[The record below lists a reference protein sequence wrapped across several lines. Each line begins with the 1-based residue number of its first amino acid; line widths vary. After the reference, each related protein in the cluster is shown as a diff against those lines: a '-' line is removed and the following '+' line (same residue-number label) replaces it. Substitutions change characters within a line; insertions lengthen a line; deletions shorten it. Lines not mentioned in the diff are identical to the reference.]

1 MNQNWKEF
9 LAIDIAPGENRR
21 IAWADKIG
29 GFLDLMSA
37 SACAGEGYVHGQETR
52 LKDVLEVS
60 DRTIRSRNLC
70 HVQVLPGEA
79 AFFTEKAS
87 GTKNILRLA
96 LLMEADACWIELNVS
111 KANDEHAEEPIS
123 ADTFDIGA
131 DNQEGMIESNG
142 RSFCLVLPEAQA
154 GEADWQQPREY
165 RNTVFSL
172 WASARNNIAIASR
185 RPFVIDQSPL
195 ESEVQIPHGF
205 TTIRIEFGVS
215 RDANG
220 ADVSDRLDEYNH
232 TLYIAWGKDNKK
244 ALARALKLTA
254 EDAIQLHRAV
264 IADILSSMDIAT
276 GNFEFD
282 KALRWA
288 TFSGWSLI
296 TREYGLGIWA
306 GLPWFRD
313 NWGRDTFIALPGILL
328 VTGHFAEARE
338 IIRTFA
344 NRQNIDPTSSDF
356 GRIPN
361 RWRSPDD
368 VIFNTAD
375 GTLWFIREVWEYVQ
389 YTGDTAF
396 ALEMKPFLDRALTA
410 DISRSDDHG
419 FLRHGDA
426 DTWMD
431 ARIRGKEAWS
441 PRGDRAVE
449 IQALFYTALLCGAQI
464 AELAGD
470 FGHAAHYREAASK
483 LRSSFLH
490 YFWQPEARRLADRL
504 YPHSDEADMRVR
516 PNGCI
521 AIAAAAILREENAI
535 LPIEI
540 EAAVLA
546 DCISKLV
553 YPYGVA
559 SLWQEDPLFHGRHDG
574 SPLYHKDAAYH
585 NGTIWGW
592 NSGPVIQELLRFGQ
606 ISLAQSLAAELAR
619 QILHDGSVGTMSEN
633 LDAMPGPNGKPI
645 PSGAYSQAWSISEF
659 VRTAFQSFLGF
670 TPRLADGKLI
680 VAPYPGFS
688 ATVKFGAN
696 QQLYI
701 AASRK
706 NSTLEYQIEWLAGI
720 EVNSSPLELLL
731 QIATNKGTIQAAIPI
746 RHGQRLRLRYD
757 EKSGK
762 MLSVSK
768 PVSKHPPHKQAHSVI
783 ETWLAIPIQPALK
796 NLHFASPHLPPR
808 NRPASEPQYLERIIL
823 GSIDATDPAVSLI
836 KRH

>member
-9 LAIDIAPGENRR
+9 LTIDIAPGENRR
-21 IAWADKIG
+21 IAWADKVG

-37 SACAGEGYVHGQETR
+37 SPCAGEGYVHGQESR

-60 DRTIRSRNLC
+60 GRTTRSRNLC
-70 HVQVLPGEA
+70 HVQVLPGEV
-79 AFFTEKAS
+79 AFSKEKAG

-96 LLMEADACWIELNVS
+96 LLMEADAFWIELDTS
-111 KANDEHAEEPIS
+111 QASERADGPTS
-123 ADTFDIGA
+123 ADAFA
-131 DNQEGMIESNG
+131 IESDGNRGTVEGGG
-142 RSFCLVLPEAQA
+142 RSVCLVLPEAQA
-154 GEADWQQPREY
+154 GEADWPQPHEY
-165 RNTVFSL
+165 RYTAFSL
-172 WASARNNIAIASR
+172 WASAGIEIAIASR
-185 RPFVIDQSPL
+185 QPFAIDQSPL

-205 TTIRIEFGVS
+205 GTIRVEFSVP
-215 RDANG
+215 RDAYG
-220 ADVSDRLDEYNH
+220 ADVPGRLAGHNH
-232 TLYIAWGKDNKK
+232 TLYIAWGKNAEE
-244 ALARALKLTA
+244 ALTRALQLAA
-254 EDAIQLHRAV
+254 EDAIQHHRA
-264 IADILSSMDIAT
+264 ATSDILSSMDIAT
-276 GNFEFD
+276 GNDEFD

-288 TFSGWSLI
+288 AFSGWSLV

-344 NRQNIDPTSSDF
+344 NRQNTDPTSPDF

-410 DISRSDDHG
+410 DITRSDEHG
-419 FLRHGDA
+419 FLQHGDA

-449 IQALFYTALLCGAQI
+449 IQALFYTALLCGARI

-490 YFWQPEARRLADRL
+490 YFWRPEANRLADRL
-504 YPHSDEADMRVR
+504 YSHSEEADLRVR

-521 AIAAAAILREENAI
+521 ALAASAILPEEQAL

-540 EAAVLA
+540 EAVVLA
-546 DCISKLV
+546 DCVSRLV

-592 NSGPVIQELLRFGQ
+592 NAGPVIQELLKFGQ

-619 QILHDGSVGTMSEN
+619 QILHDGAAGTMSEN
-633 LDAMPGPNGKPI
+633 LDAMPGPDGKPV
-645 PSGAYSQAWSISEF
+645 PSGAYSQAWSVSEF

-670 TPRLADGKLI
+670 MPRLADGELI
-680 VAPYPGFS
+680 AAPYPGFS
-688 ATVKFGAN
+688 GTVKFGTD

-701 AASRK
+701 AASRG
-706 NSTLEYQIEWLAGI
+706 NSIFEYQIEWLGEIGAD
-720 EVNSSPLELLL
+720 SSLELHLH
-731 QIATNKGTIQAAIPI
+731 IATNKGIIKAAIPI
-746 RHGQRLRLRYD
+746 RQGQRLHLRYD
-757 EKSGK
+757 EASGK
-762 MLSVSK
+762 MHSVS
-768 PVSKHPPHKQAHSVI
+768 SYPPLKQAHSVI
-783 ETWLAIPIQPALK
+783 ETRLVIPIQPAFK
-796 NLHFASPHLPPR
+796 NLHFASPHLPPW
-808 NRPASEPQYLERIIL
+808 NKPAREPQYLERIIL
-823 GSIDATDPAVSLI
+823 GSADTANPAVYLI
-836 KRH
+836 KRC